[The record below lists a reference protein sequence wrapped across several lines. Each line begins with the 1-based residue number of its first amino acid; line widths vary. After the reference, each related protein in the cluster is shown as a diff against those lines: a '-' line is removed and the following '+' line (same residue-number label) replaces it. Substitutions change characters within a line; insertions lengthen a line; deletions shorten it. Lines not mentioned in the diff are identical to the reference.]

1 MNTVIEQLETFR
13 PALINR
19 ATLLTRGDLATA
31 EDLVQDT
38 FVRAIRSIDT
48 YKEDGKL
55 RNWLFTIL
63 RNTYINHYTVEVR
76 QGIAYSIEDDR
87 ELVESNKG
95 AHHHDSFKNDALEI
109 AFNKVQ
115 EAFRPALWLV
125 VAQGYTASETSQILG
140 VPLGTVLSRVSR
152 GKKELAEAY
161 KGGEA

>member
-1 MNTVIEQLETFR
+1 MNTVIEQLESFR

-19 ATLLTRGDLATA
+19 ARALTKGDLATA

-63 RNTYINHYTVEVR
+63 RNTFINQYTVEVR

-95 AHHHDSFKNDALEI
+95 AHHHDSFKDEVLEK
-109 AFNKVQ
+109 AFNSVDM
-115 EAFRPALWLV
+115 AFRPTLWLV
-125 VAQGYTASETSQILG
+125 VAQGYTHAEASQILG

-152 GKKELAEAY
+152 GKKQLAEAY

>member
-1 MNTVIEQLETFR
+1 MNTVIEQLESFR

-19 ATLLTRGDLATA
+19 ATLLTKGDLATA

-63 RNTYINHYTVEVR
+63 RNTYINQYTVQVR
-76 QGIAYSIEDDR
+76 QGIAYSIEDDIDII
-87 ELVESNKG
+87 EANKG
-95 AHHHDSFKNDALEI
+95 SHHHDSFKDDELEA

-115 EAFRPALWLV
+115 DTFRPALWLV
-125 VAQGYTASETSQILG
+125 VAQGYTIAETAQILG

-152 GKKELAEAY
+152 GKAELAKAY